1 MNWELNKIQYPIYNL
16 GPGKRIGIWVQGC
29 SIRCKSCIN
38 SSLWENGKG
47 KQVSIPAL
55 FEIVNLLGNDF
66 DGITIT
72 GGEPFDDYP
81 QLMAFATLIKRKTA
95 LHILCYTGYY
105 LHELES
111 KFPDKAFYTCIDT
124 LIDGPYDKD
133 QPASESDKG
142 SDNQTRYNIINGK
155 PTETDQDRSEK
166 IWSLK
171 CTNNT
176 VYMAGIPAKNEMKTI
191 NQNLMKDGIHLKL
204 I

>member
-1 MNWELNKIQYPIYNL
+1 MNWEINKIQYPVFNL

-29 SIRCKSCIN
+29 SIRCQDCIN
-38 SSLWENGKG
+38 PSLWENGKG
-47 KQVSIPAL
+47 KQMPIPAL

-72 GGEPFDDYP
+72 GGEPFDGYP

-95 LHILCYTGYY
+95 LHVLCYTGYY

-124 LIDGPYDKD
+124 LIDGTFDIN
-133 QPASESDKG
+133 QPSSESDKG
-142 SDNQTRYNIINGK
+142 SDNQTRYSFINGM
-155 PTETDQDRSEK
+155 PVETNHNQSEK

-171 CTNNT
+171 CSENT
-176 VYMAGIPAKNEMKTI
+176 VYMAGIPAKNEIKTM
-191 NQNLMKDGIHLKL
+191 QKKLKKEGIRIKFM
-204 I
+204 